1 MKSVHDK
8 ELDKIYEK
16 IANVIPDIEW
26 DFHAPYIKKINKL
39 KKRKKRCHSSS

>member
-26 DFHAPYIKKINKL
+26 GFSRSLYKKNK
-39 KKRKKRCHSSS
+39 